1 MFMSFS
7 AWNSQEYLLN
17 RMGMKELN
25 GAYFS
30 YPGVQIYLA
39 LMLLAIGA
47 TFYFGGAPL
56 LLGAAFL
63 TALIGHP
70 VVWYVTHRWILHS
83 HILMKFKATAK
94 LWKRTHY
101 DHHQRPNELSVLFG
115 GLHTT
120 LPPIA
125 LIYGPIGFYIAGPGG
140 AAMAIASGIF
150 MTMFYEYVHCIQHLG
165 FMPKSR
171 FLAYVKRAHLLHHFH
186 DENGNYSITS
196 FWLDGLLGSYYKDA
210 SKRGR
215 SPTARNI
222 GYTDEMAEK
231 YPWVRQATQAANL
244 GKAKASASPSP
255 KTEHAASPVAGNPS
269 SG

>member
-1 MFMSFS
+1 MSLRT
-7 AWNSQEYLLN
+7 WKSQQHLLN
-17 RMGMKELN
+17 RMGIKELN
-25 GAYFS
+25 AAYFT

-39 LMLLAIGA
+39 VMLSALAA
-47 TFYFGGAPL
+47 SAWFGGAPL
-56 LLGAAFL
+56 LLLAAFAVPL
-63 TALIGHP
+63 VGHP
-70 VVWYVTHRWILHS
+70 VIWYITHRWILHS

-125 LIYGPIGFYIAGPGG
+125 MIYGPIGYAVAGSGG
-140 AAMAIASGIF
+140 AALAIASGVF

-165 FMPKSR
+165 FMPKSK
-171 FLAYVKRAHLLHHFH
+171 FLAYVKRAHLLHHYH

-196 FWLDGLLGSYYKDA
+196 FWLDAVLGSYYKDA
-210 SKRGR
+210 SVRAR
-215 SPTARNI
+215 SATARNI
-222 GYTDEMAEK
+222 GYTDELAAK
-231 YPWVRQATQAANL
+231 YPWVRQATLEAERKNTDVP
-244 GKAKASASPSP
+244 PSGQP
-255 KTEHAASPVAGNPS
+255 Q